1 MAVFSARVADGLV
14 ESNALTVRTACA
26 AGLTLGLL
34 VLAGWALD
42 IGLLKSG
49 LPGRSAT
56 QPLTAVCFCLCALSL
71 GLSTSAGNLSRMLM
85 RVFAAIPLLVV
96 VLTLWQ
102 NALDTDWGLDT
113 LLFPNAAVHEQT
125 AQFLRPGRTAGAT
138 LLAIAILS
146 SCVLSTNERTRA
158 GRRLYV
164 ALTTVGALFSATVLL
179 AFAYGLGALHSQVG
193 LISAIILGLLF
204 TGALFRR
211 SDLGWMAVLSGD
223 TVGGR
228 SGRHL
233 LLWLAAIVA
242 ILASIV
248 RLGSTD
254 ALYGAPFET
263 MVFSLAAI
271 GLLFASVVLYAQ
283 RVNSLEGERC
293 SALDKLRTAEEEL
306 AHSARS
312 KDAFLSVVS
321 HELRNPLAS
330 LRNGIEIVRRRAGA
344 DLTLTQAA
352 AAMGRQMNQI
362 VRLVEDLLDVSHASN
377 GTLVLNRARVTLREI
392 INGAIEVCRES
403 ISARGHVLI
412 VNPAEVELAVDGDL
426 HRLIRVVSNVLANS
440 VQYTEPGGRISITTA
455 AEGQQACITIV
466 DTGIGIPPEAL
477 EHVFDTFAQVRARHA
492 RSDGGFGVGLA
503 LVRSLV
509 QLHGGSVTAHSS
521 GAGAGAGST
530 FVIQLPVVKASGAT
544 AQRALCSQSAQSR
557 RMRIVVADDNTD
569 AAESLASLLRLEG
582 HEVRT
587 AVDGV
592 QAVEAAEQLRPDV
605 VFLDMGMP
613 RADGLEAARR
623 IREQH
628 WGRDIRLVALTGWGQ
643 EVERHRTQAA
653 GLDVHLLKPV
663 DPLKLGAIL
672 RSVNESGS

>member
-26 AGLTLGLL
+26 AGLILGLL

-49 LPGRSAT
+49 FPGRSAT
-56 QPLTAVCFCLCALSL
+56 QPVTAVCFCWCALSL
-71 GLSTSAGNLSRMLM
+71 GLSTSAGNLSRTLM

-113 LLFPNAAVHEQT
+113 LLFPNAVVHEQT

-146 SCVLSTNERTRA
+146 SCVLLTNERTRA
-158 GRRLYV
+158 GSRLYI
-164 ALTTVGALFSATVLL
+164 ALSTVGALFSATVLL
-179 AFAYGLGALHSQVG
+179 AFAYGLGAPHSPVG
-193 LISAIILGLLF
+193 LISALILGLLF

-211 SDLGWMAVLSGD
+211 SDLGWMVVLSGD

-242 ILASIV
+242 ILAPIV

-254 ALYGAPFET
+254 ALYGALFET
-263 MVFSLAAI
+263 MVVSLAAI

-293 SALDKLRTAEEEL
+293 SALDKLKTAEEEL

-377 GTLVLNRARVTLREI
+377 GTLVLNRARVTLQEI

-403 ISARGHVLI
+403 VSARGHVLI
-412 VNPAEVELAVDGDL
+412 VNPAAVELAVDGDL

-509 QLHGGSVTAHSS
+509 QLHGGSVAAHSS
-521 GAGAGAGST
+521 GAGAGST
-530 FVIQLPVVKASGAT
+530 FVIQLPVVAASSVT
-544 AQRALCSQSAQSR
+544 AQRAPCSQSAQSR
-557 RMRIVVADDNTD
+557 PLRIVVADDNTD

-592 QAVEAAEQLRPDV
+592 QAVEAAEQVRPDV

-643 EVERHRTQAA
+643 EVERHRTRAA